1 MANITWALDPV
12 HSEIDFKIKHLMIS
26 TVTGHFNKFNLV
38 AETETED
45 FNTAKKVEFT
55 ADVSSIDTKH
65 EQRNGH
71 LLSADFF
78 DVEEYPELKFIG
90 KSYKIEDGEGKISG
104 ELTMH
109 GITKPITLH
118 VEFGGVIQDPYG
130 QTKAGFTVTGKLSRK
145 EFGLSWG
152 AVSETGNV
160 LLSDEV
166 KINAEIQLIKQQ
178 AQPVEEKELAEA
190 ENA

>member
-1 MANITWALDPV
+1 MTNIKWALDPV

-38 AETETED
+38 AETETDD

-78 DVEEYPELKFIG
+78 DVEKYPELKFIG
-90 KSYKIEDGEGKISG
+90 KSYKIEDGEGKITG

-109 GITKPITLH
+109 GITKPITLN
-118 VEFGGVIQDPYG
+118 VEFGGVVQDPYG

>member
-1 MANITWALDPV
+1 MTNIKWALDPV

-38 AETETED
+38 AETETDD

-55 ADVSSIDTKH
+55 ADISSIDTKH

-78 DVEEYPELKFIG
+78 DVEKYPELKFIG
-90 KSYKIEDGEGKISG
+90 KSYKIEDGEGKITG

-109 GITKPITLH
+109 GITKPVTLN
-118 VEFGGVIQDPYG
+118 VEFGGVVQDPYG

>member
-1 MANITWALDPV
+1 MTNIKWALDPV

-166 KINAEIQLIKQQ
+166 KINAEIQLVKQQ
-178 AQPVEEKELAEA
+178 AQPVEEKKLSAA
-190 ENA
+190 ENV

>member
-1 MANITWALDPV
+1 MTNIKWALDPV

-38 AETETED
+38 AETETDD

-55 ADVSSIDTKH
+55 ADISSIDTKH

-78 DVEEYPELKFIG
+78 DVEKYPELKFIG
-90 KSYKIEDGEGKISG
+90 KSYKIEDGEGKITG

-109 GITKPITLH
+109 GITKPITLN
-118 VEFGGVIQDPYG
+118 VEFGGVVQDPYG

>member
-1 MANITWALDPV
+1 MTNITWALDPV

-90 KSYKIEDGEGKISG
+90 KSYKIEDGEGKITG

-109 GITKPITLH
+109 GITKPITLN
-118 VEFGGVIQDPYG
+118 VEFGGVVQDPYG

>member
-1 MANITWALDPV
+1 
-12 HSEIDFKIKHLMIS
+12 MIS

-78 DVEEYPELKFIG
+78 DVEKYPELKFIG
-90 KSYKIEDGEGKISG
+90 KSYKIEDGEGKITG

>member
-1 MANITWALDPV
+1 MTNIKWALDPV

-38 AETETED
+38 AETETDD

-55 ADVSSIDTKH
+55 ADISSIDTKH

-90 KSYKIEDGEGKISG
+90 KSYKIEDGEGKITG

-109 GITKPITLH
+109 GITKPITLN
-118 VEFGGVIQDPYG
+118 VEFGGVVQDPYG